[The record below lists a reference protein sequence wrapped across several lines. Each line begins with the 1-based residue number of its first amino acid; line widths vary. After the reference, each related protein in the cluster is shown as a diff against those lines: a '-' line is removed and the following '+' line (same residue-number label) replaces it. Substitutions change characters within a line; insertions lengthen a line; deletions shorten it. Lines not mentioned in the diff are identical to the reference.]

1 MFFWAAAF
9 IAVDHT
15 LFVCYVW
22 ARAWR
27 NPQRSWTISPAVSMS
42 SVRMVISPACLM
54 ARGAVCSHGAE
65 ELVLTVVMFRF
76 SLQVD
81 VDMF

>member
-1 MFFWAAAF
+1 
-9 IAVDHT
+9 
-15 LFVCYVW
+15 
-22 ARAWR
+22 
-27 NPQRSWTISPAVSMS
+27 MS